1 MTERKK
7 DAAGAYKLTRLG
19 RKTACEGSALDFMR
33 DTMRLP
39 DGREEIWDFVHHK
52 KGGGAAVVPLLP
64 GGRILMIRQYRPAVG
79 RETLEIPA
87 GACDR
92 EDKNREMTAS
102 RELLE
107 ETGYRAGRIR
117 HLVTIDTAV
126 AYCDEST
133 EIYLATDLKRER
145 EQALDEAEEIRVTAV
160 EISAIFDLMSRGVI
174 RDAKT
179 VAGICAAAVYARDEF
194 SLQ

>member
-87 GACDR
+87 GTCDR

-107 ETGYRAGRIR
+107 ETGYRAGRMT
-117 HLVTIDTAV
+117 LLGQCNPNPA
-126 AYCDEST
+126 
-133 EIYLATDLKRER
+133 IYENRITFVL
-145 EQALDEAEEIRVTAV
+145 AEELTAT
-160 EISAIFDLMSRGVI
+160 SRG
-174 RDAKT
+174 
-179 VAGICAAAVYARDEF
+179 AGGYGSTGR
-194 SLQ
+194 